1 MNAISFIFTHFFS
14 FWSLCPLPCQ
24 WKISTWP
31 FKGYKEQYGGQ
42 EVGSI
47 RETVQ
52 EFGGW
57 EEKIG
62 ALIRKVQV
70 WRRR

>member
-1 MNAISFIFTHFFS
+1 
-14 FWSLCPLPCQ
+14 
-24 WKISTWP
+24 
-31 FKGYKEQYGGQ
+31 
-42 EVGSI
+42 VGSI